1 MRSEESFVSNP
12 IRSLQTMLRVSAAA
26 QGRNISLIPDGF
38 YGRQTMREV
47 SRFQQQA
54 GIPVTG
60 VTDQRTWEAV
70 AAAYD
75 EAIIF
80 VDAAEAIEVIL
91 NPNQVIRLGEE
102 HPAIFLALG
111 MLQILSDA
119 YGSIGTPSHTGR
131 LDPPTADSLSTF
143 QALSGLNA
151 SGELDRKTW
160 KHLARHYP
168 LASNL
173 LVPSPDPD

>member
-1 MRSEESFVSNP
+1 MRPEESFVSNP
-12 IRSLQTMLRVSAAA
+12 IRSLQTMLRVTATA
-26 QGRNISLIPDGF
+26 QGHKISVIPDGF

-60 VTDQRTWEAV
+60 VADQRTWEAI

-80 VDAAEAIEVIL
+80 VDAPETIEVIL
-91 NPNQVIRLGEE
+91 NPNQVIRIGEE
-102 HPAIFLALG
+102 HPAVFLAQG

-119 YGSIGTPSHTGR
+119 YESIGTPGHTGR
-131 LDPPTADSLSTF
+131 LDPPTADSLGTF

-151 SGELDRKTW
+151 TGELDRKTW

-173 LVPSPDPD
+173 LVPSSKDD

>member
-1 MRSEESFVSNP
+1 MRPEESFVSNP
-12 IRSLQTMLRVSAAA
+12 IRSLQTMLRVNAAA
-26 QGRNISLIPDGF
+26 QGRNISVIPDGF
-38 YGRQTMREV
+38 YGRQTMQEV

-54 GIPVTG
+54 GLPVTG
-60 VTDQRTWEAV
+60 ITDQRTWEAI
-70 AAAYD
+70 AATYD
-75 EAIIF
+75 DAIIF

-102 HPAIFLALG
+102 HPVVILAQG
-111 MLQILSDA
+111 MLKILSDA
-119 YGSIGTPSHTGR
+119 YGSVGTPSHTGR
-131 LDPPTADSLSTF
+131 LDPPTADALSTF

-160 KHLARHYP
+160 KHLTRHYP

-173 LVPSPDPD
+173 LVPSPKAD

>member
-1 MRSEESFVSNP
+1 MRPMESFIGQP
-12 IRSLQTMLRVSAAA
+12 IRSLQTMLRVIAENTP
-26 QGRNISLIPDGF
+26 GMDSLIPDGI
-38 YGRQTMREV
+38 YGRQTMQEV

-60 VTDQRTWEAV
+60 VTDQRTWDAI

-80 VDAAEAIEVIL
+80 VDAAEPIEVIL
-91 NPNQVIRLGEE
+91 NPNQVIRAGEE
-102 HPAIFLALG
+102 HPVLFLAQG

-119 YGSIGTPSHTGR
+119 YDSVGAPSHTGR
-131 LDPPTADSLSTF
+131 LDPPTADSLGTF

-160 KHLARHYP
+160 KHLVRHYP
-168 LASNL
+168 LAANL
-173 LVPSPDPD
+173 LVPSLNPD